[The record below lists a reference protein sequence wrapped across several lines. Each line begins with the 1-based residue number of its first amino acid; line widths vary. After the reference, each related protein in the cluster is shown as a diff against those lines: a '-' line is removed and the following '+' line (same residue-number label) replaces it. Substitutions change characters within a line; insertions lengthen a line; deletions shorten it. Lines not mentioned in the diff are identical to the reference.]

1 VSCFFLLNGHHS
13 TASINWR
20 NPGRQVLLTTRIHL
34 LWQVIEWFADYAQV
48 RLSGDLSI
56 SVRRFSSPAGAMHP
70 ALSGVV
76 LCFSRETD
84 DLHERKRITLFR
96 TSQIRSIACCSHAFG
111 NAGSWSKRRRGERET
126 ANAIGYRN
134 SVSVASRAI
143 ATVARL
149 LSIIQYCIYLFCT
162 VYCLY
167 FFWMMESKYMIST
180 SVCQSSHT
188 GLITTEGKKTPN
200 KVRAELLNSN
210 NSIVEPPIMRGKKK
224 TQIFVLSSLPVYIT

>member
-70 ALSGVV
+70 VLSGVV

-84 DLHERKRITLFR
+84 DLHEPMSAKGSPCSGPARFDR
-96 TSQIRSIACCSHAFG
+96 SHAAVMHLETQG
-111 NAGSWSKRRRGERET
+111 PGPREGGERERPPTRLGTGT
-126 ANAIGYRN
+126 ACQLQA
-134 SVSVASRAI
+134 AP
-143 ATVARL
+143 L
-149 LSIIQYCIYLFCT
+149 LQ
-162 VYCLY
+162 
-167 FFWMMESKYMIST
+167 
-180 SVCQSSHT
+180 
-188 GLITTEGKKTPN
+188 
-200 KVRAELLNSN
+200 
-210 NSIVEPPIMRGKKK
+210 
-224 TQIFVLSSLPVYIT
+224 